1 VEQGRNRQNQQALL
15 AAASA
20 MGYAFSV
27 RELHEA
33 ARSQR
38 AGIGLTTA
46 YRAVERWQRDGLL
59 ELAGQRSGS
68 GEAVYLLCSA
78 GEHHHHHLVCND
90 CGAVTTLDGCALE
103 AVRDAARDR
112 GFQLDDQALQA
123 LPGRCAHCAG
133 DVARAAGA

>member
-1 VEQGRNRQNQQALL
+1 MESGRNRQNQRALL

-38 AGIGLTTA
+38 PGIGLTTA
-46 YRAVERWQRDGLL
+46 YRAVERWQREGTL
-59 ELAGQRSGS
+59 EQAGQRSG
-68 GEAVYLLCSA
+68 EAVYVLCSA
-78 GEHHHHHLVCND
+78 GGHHHHLVCND

-103 AVRDAARDR
+103 VVRDAARDR
-112 GFQLDDQALQA
+112 GFLLDDRALQA
-123 LPGRCAHCAG
+123 LPGRCSRCAG
-133 DVARAAGA
+133 EAVSAAGA

>member
-1 VEQGRNRQNQQALL
+1 MEQGRNRRNQQALL
-15 AAASA
+15 DAASA

-38 AGIGLTTA
+38 PGIGLTTA

-59 ELAGQRSGS
+59 ELAGQRSG
-68 GEAVYLLCSA
+68 EAVYLLCSA
-78 GEHHHHHLVCND
+78 GGHHHHLVCND
-90 CGAVTTLDGCALE
+90 CGAVSTLDGCALE

-123 LPGRCAHCAG
+123 LPGRCAHCAD
-133 DVARAAGA
+133 DVARAAGGG